1 MNILF
6 ITLDQFRGDCLS
18 AAGHPLVRTPALDRL
33 AANGVRFARHYSNA
47 APCGPGRACLYTGTY
62 QMNNRVVA
70 NGTPL
75 DARFDNVAL
84 AARRASYDPMLFGY
98 TDQSVDPRVTSGP
111 DDPRLESYEGV
122 LPGFGL
128 GQFSSPG
135 HPTQW
140 LTFLRAKGHVV
151 SDDWRE
157 AAASEPDRPAEH
169 SITAWLTDRFLD
181 WLPQQS
187 GPWFAHLSHIRPH
200 EPFAA
205 AGDYARAYD
214 PVDCAAPLAPAA
226 DCHPFHARLL
236 HVDGLAAP
244 RDPAA
249 MAVIQAQY
257 FGMISEVDAQL
268 ARVWDALEA
277 SGQWEDTFIIVTSDH
292 GENLGDHG
300 LIQKCAWFEASYHIP
315 AIVRDPRRPAAHGSV
330 VSHFTEAVDILPT
343 LADAM
348 GIDVPLQCDGLPLTP
363 FLEGRAPPHWRT
375 AAHWEWDWRYTHI
388 PAGPHPWPWDRRL
401 EDKTMTVHR
410 DDSIAYVQFGSGD
423 AVAFDLAA
431 DSNWQTQ
438 TKDPVRLLAAAQAML
453 SWRAGHADRIMTG
466 MLIEG
471 GGIGRWPPMPAN
483 WGANDAA

>member
-1 MNILF
+1 MNILL

-33 AANGVRFARHYSNA
+33 AAEGVRFARHYSNA
-47 APCGPGRACLYTGTY
+47 APCSPGRACLYTGTY

-75 DARFDNVAL
+75 DDRFDNVAR
-84 AARRASYDPMLFGY
+84 AAYRAGYDPMLFGY
-98 TDQSVDPRVTSGP
+98 TDQSVDPRVTTGP

-135 HPTQW
+135 HPTAW
-140 LTFLRAKGHVV
+140 LAFLRAKGHVV
-151 SDDWRE
+151 TDDWRE
-157 AAASEPDRPAEH
+157 AAGSEPDRPAEH
-169 SITAWLTDRFLD
+169 SMTAWLTDCFLD

-187 GPWFAHLSHIRPH
+187 GPWFAHLSHLRPH

-214 PVDCAAPLAPAA
+214 PADCAAPLPPAA

-244 RDPAA
+244 HDPAA
-249 MAVIQAQY
+249 MALIQAQY

-268 ARVWDALEA
+268 ARVWRALAE
-277 SGQWEDTFIIVTSDH
+277 SGQWDDTFIIVTSDH

-300 LIQKCAWFEASYHIP
+300 LMQKCAWFEASYHIP
-315 AIVRDPRRPAAHGSV
+315 AIVRDPRQPAAHGSV
-330 VSHFTEAVDILPT
+330 VNDFTEAVDVFPT
-343 LADAM
+343 LAEAM

-363 FLEGRAPPHWRT
+363 FLEGRAPPHWRK
-375 AAHWEWDWRYTHI
+375 AAHWEWDWRNTHI

-401 EDKTMTVHR
+401 EHRTMTIHR
-410 DDSIAYVQFGSGD
+410 DDSIGYVQFGNGD

-431 DSNWQTQ
+431 DANWQTQ
-438 TKDPVRLLAAAQAML
+438 TTDSERLLAAAQAML
-453 SWRAGHADRIMTG
+453 GWRACHADRMMTG
-466 MLIEG
+466 MLIEA